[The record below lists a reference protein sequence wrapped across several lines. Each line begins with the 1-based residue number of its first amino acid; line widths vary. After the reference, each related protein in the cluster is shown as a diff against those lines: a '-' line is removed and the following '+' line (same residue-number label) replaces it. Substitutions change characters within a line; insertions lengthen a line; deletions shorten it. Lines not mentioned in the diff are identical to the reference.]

1 MTSTVQ
7 DSEKKGSNATT
18 INTRTAVTA
27 RPRSL
32 THEVIAL
39 RAHSLYEQSGFQS
52 GREVEFWLEAE
63 RQLREDLDV

>member
-1 MTSTVQ
+1 MDSTMRNSPKQ
-7 DSEKKGSNATT
+7 SSNAPS
-18 INTRTAVTA
+18 NSTRTAVTA

-32 THEVIAL
+32 RPEDIAL
-39 RAHSLYEQSGFQS
+39 RAHSLYEQSGYQK